1 MDGSPELKEL
11 RMKSKPPS
19 PAIFEIGGEKIA
31 LGERRNIQLP
41 VANLYTNTPVNLPVR
56 IVRGREPGPT
66 IFVSAALHGDEI
78 IGVEIIRRLLTLPA
92 LTQLRGTLLAV
103 PIVNTLAFLHHSRYL
118 PDRRD
123 LNRSFPGS
131 ERGSLAARLAN
142 LFLKEIVGRAS
153 YGIDLHTGA
162 INRPNLPQIR
172 ADLDN
177 PENLRLARAFGAP
190 LVLDSRPTKGTL
202 REYTT
207 KKEIPVLLYE
217 SSEAL
222 RFDEVCIRIGV
233 RGVLNVLQA
242 VGMLPEG
249 KKPHR
254 PPPEPVRA
262 TSDSWVR
269 APASGILRAQV
280 ALGEEV
286 HAGQVL
292 GMIGDPMGEL
302 DAPVVADEGGV
313 VIGRV
318 SMPLVHEGDALF
330 HIAQLAEPGGA
341 AGVARR
347 IREEGAQRRG
357 HPRIV

>member
-1 MDGSPELKEL
+1 
-11 RMKSKPPS
+11 MKNKTPTPV
-19 PAIFEIGGEKIA
+19 IFEIGGEKIA

-41 VANLYTNTPVNLPVR
+41 VANLYTNTPVTLPVR
-56 IVRGREPGPT
+56 VVRGRAPGPT

-78 IGVEIIRRLLTLPA
+78 IGVEIIRRLLTLPV
-92 LTQLRGTLLAV
+92 LKQLSGTLLAV
-103 PIVNTLAFLHHSRYL
+103 PIVNTLAFLHQSRYL

-131 ERGSLAARLAN
+131 ERGSLAARLAH
-142 LFLKEIVGRAS
+142 LFLSEIVGRSA

-162 INRPNLPQIR
+162 IHRPNLPQIR
-172 ADLDN
+172 ADLTN
-177 PENLRLARAFGAP
+177 RETLRLARAFGAP
-190 LVLDSRPTKGTL
+190 LLLDSKPTQGTL

-207 KKEIPVLLYE
+207 SKGIPVLLYE

-222 RFDEVCIRIGV
+222 RFDEVSIRIGV
-233 RGVLNVLQA
+233 RGVLNVLEA
-242 VGMLPEG
+242 IGMLPPG
-249 KKPHR
+249 KR
-254 PPPEPVRA
+254 ARGVLPEAVLA

-286 HAGQVL
+286 RAGQVL
-292 GMIGDPMGEL
+292 GMIGDPLGEM
-302 DAPVVADEGGV
+302 DASVVSADDGV

-347 IREEGAQRRG
+347 IREEGSLRRT